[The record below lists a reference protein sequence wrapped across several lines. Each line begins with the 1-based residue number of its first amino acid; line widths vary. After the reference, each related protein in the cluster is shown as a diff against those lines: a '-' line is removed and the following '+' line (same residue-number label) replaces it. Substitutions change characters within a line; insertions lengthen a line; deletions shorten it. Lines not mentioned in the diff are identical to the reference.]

1 MNAIIDSHGF
11 VTKIDATTSIIMNA
25 NPLRLI
31 PRRHDLL
38 PSLIQRNAIRE
49 DGLIPSHKLHLHTLS
64 LR

>member
-11 VTKIDATTSIIMNA
+11 VTKIDATTRIIMNA

-38 PSLIQRNAIRE
+38 PSLIQRNLIRE
-49 DGLIPSHKLHLHTLS
+49 DCHASST
-64 LR
+64 